1 MNTATKIIPNIGL
14 TSENRQKLWHTLNV
28 LLADEHLIYTK
39 TRKAH
44 WNITGIQFYSLHE
57 MLEDQYNELQ
67 TQADEIAERT
77 RMLGGEAI
85 GTMSEFIQ
93 HTRLEEQPN
102 QNATAEDMMRLL
114 LEDHE
119 QLVAYLR
126 NDIEV
131 SSDDYHDEGTAD
143 LLVGI
148 MRMHEQMAWM
158 LRSTLNA

>member
-1 MNTATKIIPNIGL
+1 MSTATQITPNIGL
-14 TSENRQKLWHTLNV
+14 TKESRAQLWKTLNT

-57 MLEDQYNELQ
+57 MLENQYNELMI
-67 TQADEIAERT
+67 QADEIAERV

-85 GTMSEFIQ
+85 GTMAEFSE
-93 HTRLEEQPN
+93 HTRLSENPG
-102 QNATAEDMMRLL
+102 QNPPAEDMLRSLL
-114 LEDHE
+114 DDHE

-126 NDIEV
+126 NDVED
-131 SSDDYHDEGTAD
+131 SADEYNDEGTAD
-143 LLVGI
+143 LLVGV

-158 LRSTLNA
+158 IRSTLNA